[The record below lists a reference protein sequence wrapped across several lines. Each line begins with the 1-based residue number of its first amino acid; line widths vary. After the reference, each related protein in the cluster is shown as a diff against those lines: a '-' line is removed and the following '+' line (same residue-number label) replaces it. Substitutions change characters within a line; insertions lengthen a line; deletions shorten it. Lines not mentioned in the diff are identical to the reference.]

1 MELEDGTLAIPR
13 KKTGKNLH
21 PDAVNNVLE
30 FYENNQFLRKMPG
43 WKDFVSIATKIFD
56 DFNYDTVFV
65 NKVIKKVCEHIK
77 TSCPNIKHL
86 KYLSDGCAGQYKN
99 FKNFLS
105 LCCHKD
111 DFG

>member
-30 FYENNQFLRKMPG
+30 FYEN
-43 WKDFVSIATKIFD
+43 D